1 MAVSGWNEVSPY
13 ETVEIREAG
22 VSVYH
27 DGDEETTVWLQADG
41 TLKLGHT
48 NGQWQIKVLREAAR

>member
-1 MAVSGWNEVSPY
+1 MARTGWNEVDPY
-13 ETVEIREAG
+13 ETVEIADAG

-48 NGQWQIKVLREAAR
+48 SGQWQIRLLREPAQ